1 MLNMWGLLLQTGH
14 CEFILIVKQR
24 ILSGLFRLPLET
36 NPNDWVLLASSVIS
50 KRSLRNQFIT
60 DYLENVPFLDL
71 REE

>member
-24 ILSGLFRLPLET
+24 ILSGQFRFPLEA
-36 NPNDWVLLASSVIS
+36 NLNDWVLLASSVIS
-50 KRSLRNQFIT
+50 KCSLRNQFIR
-60 DYLENVPFLDL
+60 DYLENVPVLEL